1 MLGRSDEARAILAVT
16 RAELA
21 ERGGGIQ
28 LATTTGQTSVD
39 VELLA
44 GDPAAAAELGA
55 EGCRLLDELGEKGS
69 QSTAAGKLAQAL
81 YALERL
87 EEADAWAGRAAE
99 LVERIR
105 GGDRV
110 ALVTDAGMPAVS
122 DPGTLVVAAVA
133 AAGLPVIVLPGPSAV
148 TAAVAAAGFGGA
160 GFVFAGFLPK
170 PAARAV
176 AELRRLD
183 ACRLPVVAFESPRRL
198 PATLAALAAANPDRQ
213 AAVCRELT
221 KLHEQVERGRMA
233 DLADRFAIPPKGE
246 VTLVVAAAQARADT
260 DVPAAALAE
269 LAAAV
274 GTRRAAE
281 LGSRLTGLPRNRLYQ
296 ALTKP

>member
-1 MLGRSDEARAILAVT
+1 MVPAVPESSRRPGALLVCATPIGNLADVT
-16 RAELA
+16 L
-21 ERGGGIQ
+21 
-28 LATTTGQTSVD
+28 
-39 VELLA
+39 
-44 GDPAAAAELGA
+44 
-55 EGCRLLDELGEKGS
+55 RLLDELRSADLVACEDTRRTRTLLQRHGIS
-69 QSTAAGKLAQAL
+69 VPVLAVH
-81 YALERL
+81 EHN
-87 EEADAWAGRAAE
+87 EAVRAAE
-99 LVERIR
+99 LVARIR
-105 GGDRV
+105 SGARV

-122 DPGTLVVAAVA
+122 DPGALVVAAVA
-133 AAGLPVIVLPGPSAV
+133 AAGLAVIVLPGPSAV

-170 PAARAV
+170 PAARA
-176 AELRRLD
+176 AIELRRLD
-183 ACRLPVVAFESPRRL
+183 ACGLPVVAFESPRRL
-198 PATLAALAAANPDRQ
+198 PATLAALAAVAPDRK

-221 KLHEQVERGRMA
+221 KLHEQVERGRLA
-233 DLADRFAIPPKGE
+233 DLAERFATPPKGE

>member
-1 MLGRSDEARAILAVT
+1 MVPAVLESSRRSGALLVCATPIGNLADVT
-16 RAELA
+16 L
-21 ERGGGIQ
+21 
-28 LATTTGQTSVD
+28 
-39 VELLA
+39 
-44 GDPAAAAELGA
+44 
-55 EGCRLLDELGEKGS
+55 RLLDELRSADLVACEDTRRTRTLLQRQGIS
-69 QSTAAGKLAQAL
+69 VPVLAVH
-81 YALERL
+81 EHN
-87 EEADAWAGRAAE
+87 EAVRAPE
-99 LVERIR
+99 LVARIR
-105 GGDRV
+105 GGERV

-122 DPGTLVVAAVA
+122 DPGALVVAAVA
-133 AAGLPVIVLPGPSAV
+133 AAGLAVVVLPGPSAV

-170 PAARAV
+170 PAARA
-176 AELRRLD
+176 ATELRRLD

-198 PATLAALAAANPDRQ
+198 QATLAALAAVDPDRK

-221 KLHEQVERGRMA
+221 KLHEQVERGR
-233 DLADRFAIPPKGE
+233 LAELAERFATPPKGE
-246 VTLVVAAAQARADT
+246 VTLVVAAARARADT